1 MANITFSEASG
12 LNDSIFGKS
21 QAPIRLFI
29 EKRGEAFEQKS
40 MIPVFCAEEQSQHFG
55 EKYTSMTAMEGFQPV
70 GENGE
75 APVDGMQEGYSKF
88 IENMTWKN
96 SFSLSR
102 EIIEDAK
109 TMDLRRK
116 PEAFVTAYYR
126 TRELFAAAL
135 LGAAM
140 TAATSADYGGRKFD
154 ATAADNLSFFNTAH
168 LSKVKGG
175 TQCNAFKDAF
185 SDAALAAVETRM
197 QNFCGD
203 NGEVLDISPDT
214 IIIPNIYSLKQAV
227 FAVIGA
233 DRDPDSAYNG
243 FNYHFGRW
251 NVAVW
256 PYLNKY
262 VSSGTAPWMLCDSRY
277 NKTAGGFVFQNRTN
291 LDVISY
297 LSQGNDANVWHG
309 YARFTGGFND
319 WRAYALGGYSSG
331 QTA

>member
-1 MANITFSEASG
+1 
-12 LNDSIFGKS
+12 
-21 QAPIRLFI
+21 
-29 EKRGEAFEQKS
+29 
-40 MIPVFCAEEQSQHFG
+40 
-55 EKYTSMTAMEGFQPV
+55 
-70 GENGE
+70 
-75 APVDGMQEGYSKF
+75 
-88 IENMTWKN
+88 
-96 SFSLSR
+96 
-102 EIIEDAK
+102 
-109 TMDLRRK
+109 
-116 PEAFVTAYYR
+116 
-126 TRELFAAAL
+126 
-135 LGAAM
+135 
-140 TAATSADYGGRKFD
+140 
-154 ATAADNLSFFNTAH
+154 
-168 LSKVKGG
+168 
-175 TQCNAFKDAF
+175 
-185 SDAALAAVETRM
+185 M